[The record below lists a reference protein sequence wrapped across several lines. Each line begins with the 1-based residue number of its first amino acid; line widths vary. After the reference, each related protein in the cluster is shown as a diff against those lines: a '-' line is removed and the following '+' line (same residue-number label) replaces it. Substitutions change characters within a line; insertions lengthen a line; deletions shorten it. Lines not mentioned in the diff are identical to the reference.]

1 MVRLGKT
8 DSGYL
13 CWLDLAATNADRAK
27 TFYRKLFGWTSHEQ
41 QANGGSFTRLRLS
54 DQDVGSIYQLRE
66 ALLDHGMSSHWT
78 PYVRVNDV
86 KDAVRQAALLGG
98 TVVVHPFLVSG
109 VARIA
114 LILDLGR
121 RTGRF
126 VGADRAQ
133 HESERSWLERR
144 HGGQSAARGKHQPK
158 KAMTVYSMSR

>member
-1 MVRLGKT
+1 
-8 DSGYL
+8 
-13 CWLDLAATNADRAK
+13 
-27 TFYRKLFGWTSHEQ
+27 
-41 QANGGSFTRLRLS
+41 LRLS

-114 LILDLGR
+114 LILDS
-121 RTGRF
+121 
-126 VGADRAQ
+126 VGALVGLWEPIELNMKANG
-133 HESERSWLERR
+133 
-144 HGGQSAARGKHQPK
+144 HG
-158 KAMTVYSMSR
+158 